1 MKIGLIG
8 AFDRNNYGDILM
20 PIIVEK
26 QIRENFPN
34 KDIVFEYYG
43 QSYSNMEYTLG
54 KNTIPLSEISKNKCD
69 IAIFVGGE
77 ILSAVY
83 RGMYLNL
90 LESKI
95 KILEYK
101 ILKKFFPKYTE
112 RKCKKNL
119 KGISIKPWIVS
130 KKDINCKYLIYNTVG
145 GNVLNDVEENEKKDI
160 KEIFNTVDYISIREK
175 DSFNILKEFKDD
187 VKLYP
192 DSVINLS
199 KLIADDEIE
208 VNTSEE
214 IKSNVKRMD
223 EYFVFQI
230 KKIYGKKHISNIVN
244 QIKEIY
250 KSTGLKCILLPI
262 GYAQG
267 HEDHIILKEIYKKL
281 DKDNCYMPSFN
292 NIYETIYIIKNSK
305 MFLGTSLH
313 GIITAISYNLPH
325 IIATTNLKKLN
336 SFVNTWD
343 TSPIVNCEI
352 DEMCNSVENVMKNY
366 EEITEFVKKANMRL
380 QKLVDENFKNINK
393 YIEEVK

>member
-20 PIIVEK
+20 PIVVEK
-26 QIRENFPN
+26 QIREKYPN

-77 ILSAVY
+77 VLSAVY

-90 LESKI
+90 LESKS
-95 KILEYK
+95 KIFEYK
-101 ILKKFFPKYTE
+101 VLKKFFPKYTE
-112 RKCKKNL
+112 KKCKKNL
-119 KGISIKPWIVS
+119 NGISIKPWIVS

-145 GNVLNDVEENEKKDI
+145 GNVLNDVEEKDIEII
-160 KEIFNTVDYISIREK
+160 KEIFESVDYISIREK
-175 DSFNILKEFKDD
+175 DSYDILKKFKND

-199 KLIADDEIE
+199 KLVTEEEILK
-208 VNTSEE
+208 NTSEE
-214 IKSNVKRMD
+214 IKLNVKRMN

-230 KKIYGKKHISNIVN
+230 KRIYGKRHISNIVN
-244 QIKEIY
+244 QIRMIY
-250 KSTGLKCILLPI
+250 KKTGLKCILLPI

-267 HEDHIILKEIYKKL
+267 HEDHIVLKEIYKKL
-281 DKDNCYMPSFN
+281 NKEYCYMPNFN

-305 MFLGTSLH
+305 LFLGTSLH

-325 IIATTNLKKLN
+325 IVVTTNLKKLN
-336 SFVNTWD
+336 DFVNTWK

-352 DEMCNSVENVMKNY
+352 DKMCDNVENLMQDYSK
-366 EEITEFVKKANMRL
+366 ITEFVKEANIRL

-393 YIEEVK
+393 YIEEL